1 MYRKTFAVLAFA
13 LTAAAG
19 AAHADNACLLE
30 GKVAGAAI
38 KDCSQTSLPIPAAAY
53 AEQCR
58 SNEGFK
64 ATPLK
69 ACPAGAQAKCVN
81 PFGQQMQAFYYARDA
96 KTLADTKVSCIAQK
110 GKWIEKP

>member
-38 KDCSQTSLPIPAAAY
+38 KDCSQASLPIPAATMPSSA
-53 AEQCR
+53 R
-58 SNEGFK
+58 
-64 ATPLK
+64 ATRASRP
-69 ACPAGAQAKCVN
+69 P
-81 PFGQQMQAFYYARDA
+81 R
-96 KTLADTKVSCIAQK
+96 
-110 GKWIEKP
+110 